1 MARQAKCRLRRCQ
14 FSVGR
19 HFSFMHTASY
29 KNHERRNICGRRL
42 REIRKSRELSQENVA
57 AMIQLE
63 GLDLTQKAISRMEA
77 GKRLMTDYELKYLAD
92 ALGVSIPELFE
103 NEPEMNS
110 KK

>member
-1 MARQAKCRLRRCQ
+1 
-14 FSVGR
+14 
-19 HFSFMHTASY
+19 
-29 KNHERRNICGRRL
+29 
-42 REIRKSRELSQENVA
+42 
-57 AMIQLE
+57 MIQLE

>member
-1 MARQAKCRLRRCQ
+1 MK
-14 FSVGR
+14 
-19 HFSFMHTASY
+19 MI
-29 KNHERRNICGRRL
+29 KNHERRNICGKRL

-57 AMIQLE
+57 AMIQL
-63 GLDLTQKAISRMEA
+63 EA

>member
-1 MARQAKCRLRRCQ
+1 MK
-14 FSVGR
+14 
-19 HFSFMHTASY
+19 MI
-29 KNHERRNICGRRL
+29 KNHERRNICGKRL

-92 ALGVSIPELFE
+92 ALGDALGVSIPELFE

>member
-1 MARQAKCRLRRCQ
+1 MLRSTGLVI
-14 FSVGR
+14 FGIIGGI
-19 HFSFMHTASY
+19 SFEND
-29 KNHERRNICGRRL
+29 KNHERRNICGKRL

>member
-1 MARQAKCRLRRCQ
+1 MK
-14 FSVGR
+14 
-19 HFSFMHTASY
+19 MI

-63 GLDLTQKAISRMEA
+63 GLDLTQKAISRMEV

>member
-1 MARQAKCRLRRCQ
+1 MK
-14 FSVGR
+14 
-19 HFSFMHTASY
+19 MI
-29 KNHERRNICGRRL
+29 KNHERRNICGKRL

-63 GLDLTQKAISRMEA
+63 QKAISRMEA

>member
-1 MARQAKCRLRRCQ
+1 MISIVSYRKLNIAGKLRGFPFFIFLYFR
-14 FSVGR
+14 FL
-19 HFSFMHTASY
+19 SFIGINWNSNLCY
-29 KNHERRNICGRRL
+29 VQRG
-42 REIRKSRELSQENVA
+42 SQENVA

-103 NEPEMNS
+103 NDPELYS
-110 KK
+110 TI

>member
-1 MARQAKCRLRRCQ
+1 MKGAIFAAKDFVKSERAENCPRRMW
-14 FSVGR
+14 R
-19 HFSFMHTASY
+19 
-29 KNHERRNICGRRL
+29 
-42 REIRKSRELSQENVA
+42 
-57 AMIQLE
+57 IQLE